1 VPMSLLRTTTRLEG
15 VLPEMSRILLV
26 EDDRSVDRV
35 VEVLLGL
42 AGHEVRVATDATQ
55 GEAAIR
61 EGGDSL
67 VILDMN
73 LPGGSGLELL
83 ELLRRELK
91 RDVPV
96 IMLSGQ
102 KQEENV
108 VRALERGA
116 NDYVTKPFSP
126 RELAARV
133 NRWIKASGDV
143 APVR

>member
-1 VPMSLLRTTTRLEG
+1 MSLVRTTTRLEG

-83 ELLRRELK
+83 ELLRRQLK

-102 KQEENV
+102 KQEESV

-133 NRWIKASGDV
+133 NRWIEASGDV

>member
-1 VPMSLLRTTTRLEG
+1 
-15 VLPEMSRILLV
+15 MSRILLV
-26 EDDRSVDRV
+26 EDDRSVDKV
-35 VEVLLGL
+35 VEVLMGL
-42 AGHEVRVATDATQ
+42 AGHEVLIATDATA

-61 EGGDSL
+61 EGGYDL
-67 VILDMN
+67 AILDMN

-83 ELLRRELK
+83 GVLRRELK
-91 RDVPV
+91 REVPV

-102 KQEENV
+102 KQEDNI

-126 RELAARV
+126 RELVARV
-133 NRWIKASGDV
+133 NRWMKASGDV

>member
-1 VPMSLLRTTTRLEG
+1 
-15 VLPEMSRILLV
+15 MSRILLV
-26 EDDRSVDRV
+26 EDDRSVDKV
-35 VEVLLGL
+35 VEVLMGL
-42 AGHEVRVATDATQ
+42 AGHKVRVATDATS

-61 EGGDSL
+61 EGGFDL
-67 VILDMN
+67 AILDMN

-83 ELLRRELK
+83 AVLRGELELE
-91 RDVPV
+91 VPV

-102 KQEENV
+102 KQEDNI

-126 RELAARV
+126 RELVARV
-133 NRWIKASGDV
+133 NRWMKASGDV